1 MLLSHRYN
9 FLYVHIA
16 KTGGT
21 SMRSALNKL
30 RWRDPMYY
38 LMFPCHK
45 ISNLCGHQIASKL
58 PRHAGVIAAKEMLP
72 NDLFYQLF
80 KFAFVRNPWDLQVSS
95 YHHIQRERADLL
107 KGINNFNEFIQYKF
121 DPSRPY
127 IFHFDIATKLQS
139 DHLIDLSGKIAVD
152 FIGRYENL
160 QEDFITVRKKIG
172 LSELTMPHKRKATTR
187 NKDYRGYYNNAS
199 HDLVA
204 QHFERDIRLLKYDFY
219 SPFTGR

>member
-45 ISNLCGHQIASKL
+45 LSHLCGHQIASKL

-72 NDLFYQLF
+72 NDLFHQLF

-95 YHHIQRERADLL
+95 YHHIQRERPELL
-107 KGINNFNEFIQYKF
+107 RGIKDFNGFLQYKF
-121 DPSRPY
+121 DPSRPF
-127 IFHFDIATKLQS
+127 IFHFDIASKLQT
-139 DHLIDLSGKIAVD
+139 DHLIDLRGKIAVD

-160 QEDFITVRKKIG
+160 QQDFITVQNKLG
-172 LSELTMPHKRKATTR
+172 LSAIKMPHKRKATTR
-187 NKDYRGYYNNAS
+187 HKDYRNYYNDHS
-199 HDLVA
+199 CDLVA
-204 QHFERDIRLLKYDFY
+204 QHFAQDIRLLNYQF
-219 SPFTGR
+219 S